1 MDNVKH
7 AFNELYPS
15 ICHTKLVLPEYC
27 RIVQHRFCWTILNNF
42 FKDFNN
48 KWIIN
53 MSIGYALCCCCCCC
67 FLMSAVILRMYILTY
82 THLHTNNIRQ
92 NIDLRILNKCNT
104 FLFSYVCQFKVFLS
118 FFFNVYWT
126 ILFTSNSYK
135 PGL

>member
-1 MDNVKH
+1 MCVLQSLKIFKKCVTHIYIYIYIYVDNVKH

-15 ICHTKLVLPEYC
+15 ICHTKFVFTRVLPYC
-27 RIVQHRFCWTILNNF
+27 STQILLNDF
-42 FKDFNN
+42 EQDFNN

-67 FLMSAVILRMYILTY
+67 FLMSAVIVRMYILTY

-104 FLFSYVCQFKVFLS
+104 FYFRMFVNLKCV
-118 FFFNVYWT
+118 
-126 ILFTSNSYK
+126 
-135 PGL
+135 